1 MVLLL
6 GAARDHSVQSKKR
19 KSEAGASEDLGSI
32 RKSSSRAKP
41 GPAEDVAMVAPS
53 DARSSIEKS
62 TPAARATP
70 ATPGTPITPTEGSSE
85 ARRYI
90 RSAAKV
96 QKVRPLSMLS
106 SYSGV
111 INTVQCRVRDSNL
124 CLLTETWNCTEVAH
138 IYPFSLGTK
147 AGSDEHEEFWERL
160 SYFWSTE
167 RIERWQ
173 KAIFGNEGTEILE
186 NLMCLAPTVH
196 ALWGTCRFAI
206 KPINLSDDKKVLKV
220 QFFWL
225 SVGKYTP
232 RNPQAPPTAPTNTF
246 SSAEGT
252 GLIHKL
258 STQAPQLIRSGDM
271 MIFRTDDPENF
282 PLPSIELLDMQWALH
297 RATALSGAA
306 EVTDEDFD
314 ADDGLGLAPPI
325 SVDEGAAMI
334 LSKLERE
341 EGDDEYEE
349 ENEEE
354 DDKGQAA
361 QEEFAV
367 ESTTTAAVPR
377 AGENVP
383 LATNKGKQR
392 QESAEP
398 SPLGLRARDPN
409 VS

>member
-1 MVLLL
+1 MF
-6 GAARDHSVQSKKR
+6 
-19 KSEAGASEDLGSI
+19 
-32 RKSSSRAKP
+32 
-41 GPAEDVAMVAPS
+41 
-53 DARSSIEKS
+53 
-62 TPAARATP
+62 
-70 ATPGTPITPTEGSSE
+70 
-85 ARRYI
+85 
-90 RSAAKV
+90 
-96 QKVRPLSMLS
+96 S
-106 SYSGV
+106 SYPGA

-138 IYPFSLGTK
+138 IYPFSLGKK
-147 AGSDEHEEFWERL
+147 AGSDEHEDFWERL

-167 RIERWQ
+167 RIEKWK
-173 KAIFGNEGTEILE
+173 KAIFGDDGTEILE

-225 SVGKYTP
+225 SVGKYTS
-232 RNPQAPPTAPTNTF
+232 RNPQDPPTVPTNTF

-258 STQAPQLIRSGDM
+258 STQAPQLIRSGDII
-271 MIFRTDDPENF
+271 IFRTDDPENF

-306 EVTDEDFD
+306 EVADEDFD

-325 SVDEGAAMI
+325 SVDEDAAMV
-334 LSKLERE
+334 LSILERE
-341 EGDDEYEE
+341 KGDYNDEE
-349 ENEEE
+349 EEDEEE
-354 DDKGQAA
+354 DDDKGQAA

-367 ESTTTAAVPR
+367 KSTTTAAVPR

-383 LATNKGKQR
+383 LATDKGKQR
-392 QESAEP
+392 QESVEP
-398 SPLGLRARDPN
+398 SPIGLRMRDPN
-409 VS
+409 VH